1 MFEYFHKS
9 STCCQSTFD
18 VSASVQDHLA
28 RYQFANKPDFPG
40 SSAIRHRRFEWWMN
54 EGTNASMILRV
65 PLAVSRARHD
75 ETSNA
80 FHEVVRRRSAFAEK
94 DEEAEEAS
102 KTN

>member
-1 MFEYFHKS
+1 MF
-9 STCCQSTFD
+9 QL
-18 VSASVQDHLA
+18 VQDHLA
-28 RYQFANKPDFPG
+28 RYQFANKRDFPG
-40 SSAIRHRRFEWWMN
+40 VVCPKHHRFEWWMN
-54 EGTNASMILRV
+54 EGTDASMILRV
-65 PLAVSRARHD
+65 PLAESRARHD